1 MSDNIKSFLGT
12 GWSFPPQFLDST
24 QGIKMSSDEEDIA
37 ESIYILLTTMPGE
50 RIMNPEYGCDLHSQV
65 FRNIDPNTLTTIQ
78 DLIATAILYFEP
90 RVRLE
95 SVDFDLSGQLEG
107 RMNISITYEIKGVN
121 SRRNM
126 VYPFYMIE
134 GTDVEQ

>member
-24 QGIKMSSDEEDIA
+24 QGIRMSSDEEDIA
-37 ESIYILLTTMPGE
+37 EALYILLTTIPGE
-50 RIMNPEYGCDLHSQV
+50 RIMNPEYGCNLHSQV
-65 FRNIDPNTLTTIQ
+65 FRNIDPNTLTTIE
-78 DLIATAILYFEP
+78 DMISTAILYFEP

-95 SVDFDLSGQLEG
+95 SVDFDLSDQMNG
-107 RMNISITYEIKGVN
+107 RVNIQINYVVKGVN
-121 SRRNM
+121 SRQNL

-134 GTDVEQ
+134 ATDI

>member
-24 QGIKMSSDEEDIA
+24 QGIKMSSDEEDIS
-37 ESIYILLTTMPGE
+37 ESIYILLTTIPGE
-50 RIMNPEYGCDLHSQV
+50 RIMNPEYGCNLHSQA
-65 FRNIDPNTLTTIQ
+65 FRNIDPNTLTTIE
-78 DLIATAILYFEP
+78 DLISTAILYFEP

-95 SVDFDLSGQLEG
+95 SVDFNLSDQMNG
-107 RMNISITYEIKGVN
+107 RLDISITYEIKGVN
-121 SRRNM
+121 SRKNL

-134 GTDVEQ
+134 ATDI